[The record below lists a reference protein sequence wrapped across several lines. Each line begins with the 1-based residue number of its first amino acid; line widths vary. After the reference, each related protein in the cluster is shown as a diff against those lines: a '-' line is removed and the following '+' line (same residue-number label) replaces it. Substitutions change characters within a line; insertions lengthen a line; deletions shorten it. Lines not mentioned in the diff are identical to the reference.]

1 MPSFHEGC
9 LVLFRSTGLLYT
21 VVRWDEET
29 ALLQLAPAASR
40 TNHREDSSNAD
51 NNNPPGVTSQRPR
64 LAFEHM
70 VDLVDESAS
79 EPSPETKSTSVG
91 DPAPYARRSA
101 NLDARVEIRFDPK
114 RGRGLFALR
123 DIPAGTE
130 VMRVPAAA
138 AVLLDRSKSSCGGCL
153 LPTDTVGSLKKCHGF
168 PLSFC
173 AGCIKAGT
181 VGGVSGV
188 HSSATRELTKEL
200 NTICATSSGVD
211 KDSLRLAADVFVR
224 RKAGLLDDSE
234 WGFLNSLESHDNE
247 AHTMSLA
254 PAELQK
260 CTRLFKTLVDINIS
274 DEEVQAMYR
283 RQAAVFGATTRQ
295 KCRITRNAHTVSP
308 NTSKPGFGSVQGLFP
323 CGALVNHSCLPNTF
337 FHCVAEPSS
346 PEGRPV
352 VKQVLRSICNIRAGD
367 ELCCSYLSSGAAV
380 GTVSERRDLLMGW
393 GFRCACARCQSE
405 AEEEKRLRR
414 QRTPIDERTLK
425 MLERLA
431 QISCLGQKE
440 NAPALREEAYMPDL
454 QLIAEFYSR
463 EKGKRLSPMLQYRV
477 AVLMMEVT
485 ALISATNLF
494 FRFMVCGFAADEL
507 FELRNAMAITCRQQ
521 QHMFAT
527 KVEVCDLGETQAT
540 NKLEGIRA
548 VGKFAREDA
557 RQLHELYYGGQ
568 SK

>member
-9 LVLFRSTGLLYT
+9 LVLYRSTGLLYR
-21 VVRWDEET
+21 VVRWDQET
-29 ALLQLAPAASR
+29 ELLQLAPAASR
-40 TNHREDSSNAD
+40 PNNGKSSSNAAD
-51 NNNPPGVTSQRPR
+51 NNNNRTGVTSQRPR

-79 EPSPETKSTSVG
+79 ESAPPTKSFGDG
-91 DPAPYARRSA
+91 DPTQYARRTA
-101 NLDARVEIRFDPK
+101 NLDARVEVRFDPK

-138 AVLLDRSKSSCGGCL
+138 AVLLDRSRKGSCSGCL
-153 LPTDTVGSLKKCHGF
+153 LPTDTVGSLEACHGF

-173 AGCIKAGT
+173 AGCKKSGT
-181 VGGVSGV
+181 VGVVSGV
-188 HSSATRELTKEL
+188 HNSATRELTKEL
-200 NTICATSSGVD
+200 NTICATSVGVD

-224 RKAGLLDDSE
+224 RKAGLFDNSE
-234 WGFLNSLESHDNE
+234 WGLLNSLESHDNE

-254 PAELQK
+254 PAELHK
-260 CTRLFKTLVDINIS
+260 CARLFKTLVDTNIS
-274 DEEVQAMYR
+274 DEDVQAMYR
-283 RQAAVFGATTRQ
+283 RQAAV
-295 KCRITRNAHTVSP
+295 ITRNAHTVSP

-337 FHCVAEPSS
+337 FHCVAESSS

-352 VKQVLRSICNIRAGD
+352 VKQVLRSIRNICAGD
-367 ELCCSYLSSGAAV
+367 ELCYSYLSSGSAV

-414 QRTPIDERTLK
+414 QPTPTDERALK

-431 QISCLGQKE
+431 QISALGQREKT
-440 NAPALREEAYMPDL
+440 PALREEAYMPDL
-454 QLIAEFYSR
+454 ELIAEFYSR
-463 EKGKRLSPMLQYRV
+463 EKGKRLSPMLQYRL

-507 FELRNAMAITCRQQ
+507 SELRNAMAITCRQQ
-521 QHMFAT
+521 QYMFAT
-527 KVEVCDLGETQAT
+527 KVEVCDLGEAQVTK
-540 NKLEGIRA
+540 KLEGIRA
-548 VGKFAREDA
+548 VGKFARTDA